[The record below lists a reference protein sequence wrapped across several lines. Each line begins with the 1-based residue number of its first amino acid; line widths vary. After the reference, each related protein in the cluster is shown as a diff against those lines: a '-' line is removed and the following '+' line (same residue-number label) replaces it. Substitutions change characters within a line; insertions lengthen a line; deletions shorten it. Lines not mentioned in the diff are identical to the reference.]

1 MLRYTGESKEAAEME
16 AMTKRKTDTRN
27 LARAGILCAL
37 IIVMT
42 VIPYTGYI
50 YYGLIEI
57 TTLHIVVAVG
67 AVLLGWKY
75 GAALGLVWGV
85 TCVLRALTNPL
96 WAPFV
101 NPLISVVPR
110 VFVGAVGGLVAEGLR
125 KLKLRSGL
133 VSGISAAAATL
144 TNTVLVLSALKLF
157 SSLLTGMPLF
167 GVVYS
172 TLIGVNGS
180 IELAAAIL
188 LVPVI
193 VAAVKPREL
202 VLGIDIGASTTKF
215 ALVKNG
221 KCIKEYRKPD
231 GQSFDDALDQFG
243 YAGVRRIAVT
253 GVGTSFIQGNLRGIP
268 TVHKDEFTSVAR
280 GAAKLSKKINTLVVS
295 LGTGTSFTRITP
307 IRAWHVGGTGLG
319 GGLLRVLSAKLC
331 GTQDMEELQT
341 LAAAGDLHAI
351 DLQLRDVFEGTL
363 SHLTPSATVAN
374 MSKLSDQSSRADVAA
389 GLCNLIFQSIGVM
402 GVFAAKR
409 HLTRTIVLVGTITD
423 WPIAERSLNEVAA
436 LHHVTFI
443 VPDHAAFATAIGAAL
458 SE

>member
-1 MLRYTGESKEAAEME
+1 ME
-16 AMTKRKTDTRN
+16 QMAKRKMDTKSMV
-27 LARAGILCAL
+27 RAGILCAL

-42 VIPYTGYI
+42 IVPYTGYI
-50 YYGLIEI
+50 SYGLVEI

-67 AVLLGWKY
+67 AVILGWQY
-75 GAALGLVWGV
+75 GAVLGFVWGV
-85 TCVLRALTNPL
+85 TCILRALTNPL

-101 NPLISVVPR
+101 NPMVSLVPR
-110 VFVGAVGGLVAEGLR
+110 VLVGMVAGFAAQGFR
-125 KLKLRSGL
+125 KLRLRSGL
-133 VSGISAAAATL
+133 VASLSAAAATL

-157 SSLLTGMPLF
+157 SAVLTGVPLL
-167 GVVYS
+167 GTIYA

-180 IELAAAIL
+180 IELVAAVI

-193 VAAVKPREL
+193 VAAISPREL

-221 KCIKEYRKPD
+221 TCIKEYRKPD
-231 GQSFDDALDQFG
+231 EQSFDDALESFG

-253 GVGTSFIQGNLRGIP
+253 GVGSSFIQGNLRGIP
-268 TVHKDEFTSVAR
+268 TVRKDEFASVAR
-280 GAAKLSKKINTLVVS
+280 GASKLSKKFSTLVVS
-295 LGTGTSFTRITP
+295 VGTGTSFTRITP
-307 IRAWHVGGTGLG
+307 VRAWHVGGTGLG
-319 GGLLRVLSAKLC
+319 GGLLIGLSKRLC
-331 GTQDMEELQT
+331 GIDDMDELQR
-341 LAAAGDLHAI
+341 LAASGDLHAI
-351 DLQLRDVFEGTL
+351 DLQLCDVFEGTL

-374 MSKLSDQSSRADVAA
+374 MSKLSEQSSNADVAA

-423 WPIAERSLNEVAA
+423 WPIAQRSLDEVAA
-436 LHHVTFI
+436 MHQVKFI

>member
-1 MLRYTGESKEAAEME
+1 ME
-16 AMTKRKTDTRN
+16 TMNKRKTDTRN

-42 VIPYTGYI
+42 IVPYTGYI

-67 AVLLGWKY
+67 AVLLGWEY
-75 GAALGLVWGV
+75 GAVLGLVWGV

-110 VFVGAVGGLVAEGLR
+110 VIVGAVGGLVAQGLR

-133 VSGISAAAATL
+133 VAGISAAAATL

-157 SSLLTGMPLF
+157 STVLTGLPLF
-167 GVVYS
+167 GTIYA

-180 IELAAAIL
+180 IELVAAIL

-193 VAAVKPREL
+193 VAAIKPREL

-215 ALVKNG
+215 ALVRNG
-221 KCIKEYRKPD
+221 KCVKEFRKPD
-231 GQSFDDALDQFG
+231 EMSFDEALDSFG
-243 YAGVRRIAVT
+243 YTGVRRIAVT
-253 GVGTSFIQGNLRGIP
+253 GVGSSFIKGNLRGIP
-268 TVHKDEFTSVAR
+268 TVRKDEFASVAR
-280 GAAKLSKKINTLVVS
+280 GASKLSKKQNTLIVS
-295 LGTGTSFTRITP
+295 VGTGTSFTRMTP
-307 IRAWHVGGTGLG
+307 VRAWHVGGTGLG
-319 GGLLRVLSAKLC
+319 GGLLKGLSGRLC
-331 GTQDMEELQT
+331 KVADMDDLQK
-341 LAAAGDLHAI
+341 LAAEGDLHAI
-351 DLQLRDVFEGTL
+351 DLQLMDVCEGTI
-363 SHLTPSATVAN
+363 SHLQPNTTVAN
-374 MSKLSDQSSRADVAA
+374 MSKLNEETACADLAA
-389 GLCNLIFQSIGVM
+389 GLCNMIFQAIGVM
-402 GVFAAKR
+402 AVFAAKR
-409 HLTRTIVLVGTITD
+409 HFTRTIVLVGTITD
-423 WPIAERSLNEVAA
+423 WPIAQRSLDEVAA

>member
-1 MLRYTGESKEAAEME
+1 ME
-16 AMTKRKTDTRN
+16 TMTKRKTDTRN

-42 VIPYTGYI
+42 VVPYTGYI

-67 AVLLGWKY
+67 AVLLGWQY
-75 GAALGLVWGV
+75 GAVLGLVWGI
-85 TCVLRALTNPL
+85 TCMLRALTNPL

-110 VFVGAVGGLVAEGLR
+110 IFVGAVGGLVAQGLR

-157 SSLLTGMPLF
+157 STLLTGVPLF
-167 GVVYS
+167 GTIYT

-180 IELAAAIL
+180 IEFVAAIL

-193 VAAVKPREL
+193 VAAIKPREL

-221 KCIKEYRKPD
+221 KCVKEYRKPD
-231 GQSFDDALDQFG
+231 GQSFDEALDQFG

-253 GVGTSFIQGNLRGIP
+253 GVGASFIKGNLRGIP
-268 TVHKDEFTSVAR
+268 TVRKDEFASVAR
-280 GAAKLSKKINTLVVS
+280 GASKLSRKFNTLIVS
-295 LGTGTSFTRITP
+295 VGTGTSFTRMTP
-307 IRAWHVGGTGLG
+307 VRAWHVGGTGLG
-319 GGLLRVLSAKLC
+319 GGLLKGLSGRLC
-331 GTQDMEELQT
+331 KVDDMDELQK
-341 LAAAGDLHAI
+341 LATEGDLHAI
-351 DLQLRDVFEGTL
+351 DLQLMDVCEGTI
-363 SHLTPSATVAN
+363 SHLKSNTTVAN
-374 MSKLSDQSSRADVAA
+374 MSKLGEDTACADLAA
-389 GLCNLIFQSIGVM
+389 GLCNMIFQAIGVM
-402 GVFAAKR
+402 AVFAAKR
-409 HLTRTIVLVGTITD
+409 HFTRTIVLVGTITD
-423 WPIAERSLNEVAA
+423 WPIAQRSLDEVAE
-436 LHHVTFI
+436 LHHVKFI

>member
-1 MLRYTGESKEAAEME
+1 MEIKSKR
-16 AMTKRKTDTRN
+16 TTDTRN

-42 VIPYTGYI
+42 IVPYTGYI

-67 AVLLGWKY
+67 AVLLGWEY
-75 GAALGLVWGV
+75 GAVLGLVWGV

-101 NPLISVVPR
+101 NPLVSVVPR
-110 VFVGAVGGLVAEGLR
+110 VIVGAVGGLVAQGLR

-133 VSGISAAAATL
+133 VAGISAAAATL

-157 SSLLTGMPLF
+157 STVLTGMPLF
-167 GVVYS
+167 GTIYA

-180 IELAAAIL
+180 IELVAAIL

-221 KCIKEYRKPD
+221 KCVKELRKPD
-231 GQSFDDALDQFG
+231 DMSFDEALDSFG

-253 GVGTSFIQGNLRGIP
+253 GVGASFIKDNLRGIP
-268 TVHKDEFTSVAR
+268 TVRKDEFASVAR
-280 GAAKLSKKINTLVVS
+280 GASKLSKKQNTLIVS
-295 LGTGTSFTRITP
+295 VGTGTSFTRMTP
-307 IRAWHVGGTGLG
+307 VRAWHVGGTGLG
-319 GGLLRVLSAKLC
+319 GGLLKGLSGRLC
-331 GTQDMEELQT
+331 KVGDMDELQK
-341 LAAAGDLHAI
+341 LAAEGDLHAI
-351 DLQLRDVFEGTL
+351 DLQLMDVCEGTI
-363 SHLTPSATVAN
+363 SHLQPSTTVAN
-374 MSKLSDQSSRADVAA
+374 MSKLNEETACADLAA
-389 GLCNLIFQSIGVM
+389 GLCNMIFQAIGVM
-402 GVFAAKR
+402 AVFAAKR
-409 HLTRTIVLVGTITD
+409 HFTRTIVLVGTITD
-423 WPIAERSLNEVAA
+423 WPIAQRSLDEVAA

>member
-1 MLRYTGESKEAAEME
+1 MEIKSKR
-16 AMTKRKTDTRN
+16 TTDTRN

-42 VIPYTGYI
+42 IVPYTGYI

-67 AVLLGWKY
+67 AVLLGWEY
-75 GAALGLVWGV
+75 GAVLGLVWGV

-110 VFVGAVGGLVAEGLR
+110 VIVGAVGGLVAQGLR

-133 VSGISAAAATL
+133 VAGISAAAATL

-157 SSLLTGMPLF
+157 STVLTGLPLF
-167 GVVYS
+167 GTIYA

-180 IELAAAIL
+180 IELVAAII

-221 KCIKEYRKPD
+221 KCVKEFRKPD
-231 GQSFDDALDQFG
+231 EMSFDEALDSFG
-243 YAGVRRIAVT
+243 YTGVRRIAVT
-253 GVGTSFIQGNLRGIP
+253 GVGSSFIKGNLRGIP
-268 TVHKDEFTSVAR
+268 TVRKDEFASVAR
-280 GAAKLSKKINTLVVS
+280 GASKLSKKINTLIVS
-295 LGTGTSFTRITP
+295 VGTGTSFTRMTP
-307 IRAWHVGGTGLG
+307 VRAWHVGGTGLG
-319 GGLLRVLSAKLC
+319 GGLLKGLSGRLC
-331 GTQDMEELQT
+331 KVSDMDELQK
-341 LAAAGDLHAI
+341 LAAEGDLHAI
-351 DLQLRDVFEGTL
+351 DLQLMDVCEGTI
-363 SHLTPSATVAN
+363 SHLQPNTTVAN
-374 MSKLSDQSSRADVAA
+374 MSKLNEDTACADLAA
-389 GLCNLIFQSIGVM
+389 GLCNMIFQAIGVM
-402 GVFAAKR
+402 AVFAAKR
-409 HLTRTIVLVGTITD
+409 HFTRTIVLVGTITD
-423 WPIAERSLNEVAA
+423 WPIAQRSLDEVAA

>member
-1 MLRYTGESKEAAEME
+1 ME
-16 AMTKRKTDTRN
+16 TLTKRKTDTRN

-42 VIPYTGYI
+42 VVPYTGYI

-67 AVLLGWKY
+67 AVLLGWQY
-75 GAALGLVWGV
+75 GAVLGLVWGI
-85 TCVLRALTNPL
+85 TCMLRALTNPL

-110 VFVGAVGGLVAEGLR
+110 IFVGAVGGLVAQGLR

-157 SSLLTGMPLF
+157 STLLTGVPLF
-167 GVVYS
+167 GTIYT

-180 IELAAAIL
+180 IEFVAAIL

-193 VAAVKPREL
+193 VAAIKPREL

-221 KCIKEYRKPD
+221 KCVKEYRKPD
-231 GQSFDDALDQFG
+231 GQSFDEALDQFG

-253 GVGTSFIQGNLRGIP
+253 GVGASFIKGNLRGIP
-268 TVHKDEFTSVAR
+268 TVRKDEFASVAR
-280 GAAKLSKKINTLVVS
+280 GASKLSRKFNTLIVS
-295 LGTGTSFTRITP
+295 VGTGTSFTRMTP
-307 IRAWHVGGTGLG
+307 VRAWHVGGTGLG
-319 GGLLRVLSAKLC
+319 GGLLKGLSGRLC
-331 GTQDMEELQT
+331 KVDDMDELQK
-341 LAAAGDLHAI
+341 LATEGDLHAI
-351 DLQLRDVFEGTL
+351 DLQLMDVCEGTI
-363 SHLTPSATVAN
+363 SHLKPNTTVAS
-374 MSKLSDQSSRADVAA
+374 MSKLGEDTACADLAA
-389 GLCNLIFQSIGVM
+389 GLCNMIFQAIGVM
-402 GVFAAKR
+402 AVFAAKR
-409 HLTRTIVLVGTITD
+409 HFTRTIVLVGTITD
-423 WPIAERSLNEVAA
+423 WPIAQRSLDEVAE
-436 LHHVTFI
+436 LHHVKFI